1 MKNVLIPR
9 NELKIIVNKLK
20 NEGKKIVFTN
30 GCFDILHAGHV
41 DYLAKAKAKGDILIV
56 GLNSDESVSRIKG
69 ELRPIINQIER
80 AFVLS
85 NLRSVDYISLFNEDT
100 PLELISE
107 IIPDILVKGS
117 DWAIE
122 NIVGKDIVLA
132 NGGSVEPIDFVVQ
145 QSTSKIV
152 AKIKESYKWF
162 LKRIWLKGRYHE
174 KLAME

>member
-9 NELKIIVNKLK
+9 EELNRIVQSMK
-20 NEGKKIVFTN
+20 NDGKTIVFTN

-41 DYLAKAKAKGDILIV
+41 DYLAKAREKGDILIV
-56 GLNSDESVSRIKG
+56 GLNTDASVSRIKG
-69 ELRPIINQIER
+69 ELRPIINEEER

-85 NLRSVDYISLFNEDT
+85 NLRSVDYTTLFDEDT
-100 PLELISE
+100 PLELISA

-122 NIVGKDIVLA
+122 NIVGGDVVIQ
-132 NGGSVEPIDFVVQ
+132 NGGSVEPIDFVVN

-152 AKIKESYKWF
+152 EKIKKSYK
-162 LKRIWLKGRYHE
+162 
-174 KLAME
+174 

>member
-9 NELKIIVNKLK
+9 EELNRIVQSLK
-20 NEGKKIVFTN
+20 NDGKTIVFTN

-41 DYLAKAKAKGDILIV
+41 DYLAKAKEKGDILIV
-56 GLNSDESVSRIKG
+56 GLNTDASVSRIKG
-69 ELRPIINQIER
+69 ELRPIINEEER

-85 NLRSVDYISLFNEDT
+85 NLRSVDYTTLFDEDT
-100 PLELISE
+100 PLELISA

-122 NIVGKDIVLA
+122 NIVGGDVVIK
-132 NGGSVEPIDFVVQ
+132 NGGSVEPIDFVVN

-152 AKIKESYKWF
+152 EKIKKSYK
-162 LKRIWLKGRYHE
+162 
-174 KLAME
+174 

>member
-9 NELKIIVNKLK
+9 EELNSIVQSLK
-20 NEGKKIVFTN
+20 NDGKTIVFTN

-41 DYLAKAKAKGDILIV
+41 DYLAKAKEKGDILIV
-56 GLNSDESVSRIKG
+56 GLNTDASVSRIKG
-69 ELRPIINQIER
+69 ELRPIINEKER

-85 NLRSVDYISLFNEDT
+85 NLRSVDYTTLFDEDT
-100 PLELISE
+100 PLELISA

-122 NIVGKDIVLA
+122 NIVGGDVVIK
-132 NGGSVEPIDFVVQ
+132 NGGSVEPIDFVVN

-152 AKIKESYKWF
+152 AKIKKSYK
-162 LKRIWLKGRYHE
+162 
-174 KLAME
+174 

>member
-69 ELRPIINQIER
+69 ELRPIINQNER

-85 NLRSVDYISLFNEDT
+85 NLRSVDYVSLFNEDT

-107 IIPDILVKGS
+107 IIPDVLVKGS
-117 DWAIE
+117 DWSIE
-122 NIVGKDIVLA
+122 NIVGKDVVLA

-152 AKIKESYKWF
+152 AKIKESYK
-162 LKRIWLKGRYHE
+162 
-174 KLAME
+174 